1 MIIFG
6 GTTEGRRAVEVA
18 EEAGKPYFYSTRGG
32 EQAVAMTHGQRLTG
46 AMTAADMEAFC
57 RTHAIRL
64 LVDAAHPFASRL
76 HATIAQV
83 AGALGLP
90 VVRMERRYPPRDP
103 RLVWCQDYADVCRQA
118 DRLGL
123 RTVLA
128 LTGVQTIARLF
139 PLWQAAGRE
148 VWFRILPREDSL
160 AKAQAAG
167 FPQDHLLYYP
177 SDELPAGVPFQAIV
191 TKESGETGGYIQ
203 KVDEALERGWKVL
216 VVKRPA
222 LPATFITVTGEHGLR
237 KQIERFVPGFFSLR
251 SGYTTGAC
259 ATAAAKA
266 ALTALLTGDVPE
278 QMDFLI
284 PNGECL
290 TLPVEDVRV
299 GEGWAEATVVKD
311 AGDDPDVTHGCRVVV
326 RVAFASAA
334 GLPSASNPA
343 DRIRFLRGQGV
354 GVITLPGF
362 DYPAGQPA
370 INKGPR
376 AMMVQALSS
385 LYPGALDVTVSVPG
399 GEEMALRTFNP
410 RLGIEGGISILGTSG
425 IVSPY
430 SHEAFVQAIRR
441 ELEVALAV
449 ERAHPAD
456 AQWPTAVISSG
467 GKSERYVRSLYPM
480 LPAQSFIHYG
490 NAIGDTLQQ
499 ARELGIRR
507 VAMGIMTG
515 KAVKLAEGHLDTHS
529 HTVTM
534 NRDFLW
540 QVAAEAGVASPEV
553 KQVLERITL
562 ARELWESLPPQAVA
576 AFFRRIVE
584 RCHAVA
590 LPVLA
595 GQEKAALTI
604 HLIREDGQI
613 FDLCK

>member
-46 AMTAADMEAFC
+46 AMTATDMEAFC
-57 RTHAIRL
+57 RAHAIRL

-83 AGALGLP
+83 ARVLGLP
-90 VVRMERRYPPRDP
+90 VVRVERRYPPRDP
-103 RLVWCQDYADVCRQA
+103 RLVWCQDEADVCRQA

-128 LTGVQTIARLF
+128 LTGVQTIAPLR

-148 VWFRILPREDSL
+148 VWFRILPRKDSL

-167 FPQDHLLYYP
+167 FPKNHLLYYP
-177 SDELPAGVPFQAIV
+177 SEEWPAGVPFQAMI
-191 TKESGETGGYIQ
+191 TKESGQSGGYEQ
-203 KVDEALERGWKVL
+203 KVEEALERGWKVL
-216 VVKRPA
+216 VMKRPE

-266 ALTALLTGDVPE
+266 ALIALLTGDAPG
-278 QMDFLI
+278 QTDFLI
-284 PNGECL
+284 PDGESL
-290 TLPVEDVRV
+290 SLPVEDVRV

-311 AGDDPDVTHGCRVVV
+311 AGDDPDVTHGCRVVA
-326 RVAFASAA
+326 RVAFSQRTVCSQES
-334 GLPSASNPA
+334 P
-343 DRIRFLRGQGV
+343 IRFLRGEGV

-362 DYPAGQPA
+362 DYPPGEPA

-376 AMMVQALSS
+376 AMIIQALTP
-385 LYPGALDVTVSVPG
+385 LYGGPLDVTLSVPG
-399 GEEMALRTFNP
+399 GEDMAQRTFNP
-410 RLGIEGGISILGTSG
+410 RLGIEGGISILGTTG

-441 ELEVALAV
+441 ELEVARAV
-449 ERAHPAD
+449 SPS
-456 AQWPTAVISSG
+456 QVVISSG
-467 GKSERYVRSLYPM
+467 GKSERYVRSLYSA
-480 LPAQSFIHYG
+480 LPVQSFVHYG
-490 NAIGDTLQQ
+490 NAIGDTLRQ
-499 ARELGIRR
+499 ARELGIRQ
-507 VAMGIMTG
+507 VAMGIMIG

-534 NRDFLW
+534 NRRFLW
-540 QVAAEAGVASPEV
+540 QVAQEAGVATMEV
-553 KQVLERITL
+553 KAVLERITL
-562 ARELWESLPPQAVA
+562 ARELWDELPASSAP

-584 RCHAVA
+584 RCEAVCR
-590 LPVLA
+590 PVLEGA
-595 GQEKAALTI
+595 VSV
-604 HLIREDGQI
+604 HLIREDGTI
-613 FDLCK
+613 FQ